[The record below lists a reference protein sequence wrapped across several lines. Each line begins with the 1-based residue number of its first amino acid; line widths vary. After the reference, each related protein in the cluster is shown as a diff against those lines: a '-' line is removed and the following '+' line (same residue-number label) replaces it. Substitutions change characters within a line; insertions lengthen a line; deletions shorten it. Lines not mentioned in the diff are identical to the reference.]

1 MLNEVEIVQVEEEK
15 MISGYRSAVR
25 YGAMTP
31 KQVLIKLNELEA
43 EGNYIK
49 SSIRSWLKNRIKKRV

>member
-1 MLNEVEIVQVEEEK
+1 MTDTVEVEEDKI
-15 MISGYRSAVR
+15 ITGYQSAVR

-31 KQVLIKLNELEA
+31 AQVLIKLDQLEA

-49 SSIRSWLKNRIKKRV
+49 SSIRSWIRGRK